1 MAYDRAFNT
10 PLIIFTAFSGEMK
23 RFPKLNWIRRPA
35 SDFGFASS
43 DSIMYV
49 YANAKSNII
58 KCRNEIAY
66 YNQSTK
72 DWITFAIAGFKI
84 IYYGNGVYMGISKDV
99 VYTSAD
105 GKVWRFNGVLP
116 NLVNSVIC
124 GASNGVRGAISA
136 WYVGNPMYIK
146 EDVLTYGNWT
156 LAGTWW
162 HDRICSFE
170 NMTFHRG
177 MFVGIADDTI
187 EGSEAGGIQISA
199 DGKNWIRTI
208 QHPIEHPDYDYNYFS
223 GIRSIGEKLFLKA
236 SHDKAGTY
244 NHLYQICIMNDGASS
259 YRVIFETTEII
270 ELDAIQFVE
279 KLGRYLW
286 FDNNVIHSSVDG
298 YSWESVPQTGFSG
311 GKYTAMYVPGDGFY
325 VGVKDSYVYYAAY
338 P

>member
-43 DSIMYV
+43 NSNIYV
-49 YANAKSNII
+49 YANGKSNII
-58 KCRNEIAY
+58 KCGNEIAY
-66 YNQSTK
+66 YNQTTK
-72 DWITFAIAGFKI
+72 DWLTFAIAEFGI
-84 IYYGNGVYMGISKDV
+84 IYYGNGVYMGTSKDV

-105 GKVWRFNGVLP
+105 GNVWRFNGVLP
-116 NLVNSVIC
+116 NLVNSVSC
-124 GASNGVRGAISA
+124 GASDGVRGVISA
-136 WYVGNPMYIK
+136 WYVGNPVYIK
-146 EDVLTYGNWT
+146 EDVLTYGTWT
-156 LAGTWW
+156 LAGTLW
-162 HDRICSFE
+162 HDGIDTYRY
-170 NMTFHRG
+170 MTSHKG
-177 MFVGIADDTI
+177 MFVGI
-187 EGSEAGGIQISA
+187 GSVHDVQISA

-208 QHPIEHPDYDYNYFS
+208 EHPIEHPDYDYNYFS
-223 GIRSIGEKLFLKA
+223 YIRSIGEKLFLIVTHGKT
-236 SHDKAGTY
+236 GTY
-244 NHLYQICIMNDGASS
+244 NFLDQICVMNDGASS
-259 YRVIFETTEII
+259 YRVIFETTENI
-270 ELDAIQFVE
+270 ELDEIQFVE

-311 GKYTAMYVPGDGFY
+311 GKNTAMYVPGDGFY